1 MFSAIKSVVA
11 SLESP
16 SYTVEPQD
24 PQKPLPYEVRNY
36 AKSTWVT
43 TSESTIEGP
52 STERSNKNRRDMFF
66 KLFDY
71 ISGKNEKNEK
81 IEMTVPV
88 LRKITPGAGP
98 FCKTTKDMSF
108 YVTEEFQGDPPAPSN
123 EDVYVTHLPAQR
135 VVVKTFS
142 GYTTEAKDLEEATQ
156 LAELTKDKYDL
167 EQNYFFAAGYN
178 SPWRFVG
185 RRNEVWFVVKG
196 ERQNGD
202 AVDRC
207 TLEKGAAGEEGTAVD
222 KPAETAAE

>member
-1 MFSAIKSVVA
+1 MFAALKSVVA

-24 PQKPLPYEVRNY
+24 PKKPLPYEVRNY
-36 AKSTWVT
+36 EKSTWVT
-43 TSESTIEGP
+43 TSHSTMEGP
-52 STERSNKNRRDMFF
+52 STDRQNKTRREMFF

-71 ISGKNEKNEK
+71 ISGKNEEQQK

-108 YVTEEFQGDPPAPSN
+108 YVTQEFQGNPPVPSA
-123 EDVYVTHLPAQR
+123 EDVNVTHLPAQR

-142 GYTTEAKDLEEATQ
+142 GYTTEAKDLEEATE
-156 LAELTKDKYDL
+156 LAELTMDKYDL
-167 EQNYFFAAGYN
+167 EKDYFFAAGYN
-178 SPWRFVG
+178 SPWQFLG

-196 ERQNGD
+196 EKTSEDSAGSS
-202 AVDRC
+202 
-207 TLEKGAAGEEGTAVD
+207 TGTGATSEGTAID
-222 KPAETAAE
+222 NKPAQPVAE